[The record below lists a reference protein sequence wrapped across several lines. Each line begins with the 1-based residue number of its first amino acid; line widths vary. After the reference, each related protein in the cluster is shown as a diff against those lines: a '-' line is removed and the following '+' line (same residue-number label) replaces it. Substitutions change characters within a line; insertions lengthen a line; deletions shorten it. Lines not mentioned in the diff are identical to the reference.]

1 MSRLVFAIV
10 PLAALAACGGEELDP
25 EVERLG
31 RASGAVNAGRSGEA
45 APAAS
50 RASQAS
56 SGRVHRG
63 KVVETMDVSRYS
75 YILLATDR
83 GQELWTAVP
92 QSEIEKDQSVEVIE
106 SVVMHDFAS
115 PSLDRTFEKI
125 VFGTLAG
132 GGKPALESRGSQRG
146 PPPGHP
152 PIEEGDAPRERAGA
166 ELPPGHPPIDAG
178 AEP

>member
-1 MSRLVFAIV
+1 MRILPFAIA

-31 RASGAVNAGRSGEA
+31 RASGAVNAGRA
-45 APAAS
+45 AASPAAG
-50 RASQAS
+50 RASQSS

-63 KVVETMDVSRYS
+63 KVVETTDVSRYS
-75 YILLATDR
+75 YVLLATEK
-83 GQELWTAVP
+83 GEELWAAVP
-92 QSEIEKDQSVEVIE
+92 QSEIDEGQSVEVIE
-106 SVVMHDFAS
+106 SVVMHDFES

-132 GGKPALESRGSQRG
+132 GGKAAPEPRGAKRDL
-146 PPPGHP
+146 PPGHP
-152 PIEEGDAPRERAGA
+152 PVEEGGAAEEHAGA